1 LQIQGLRHLT
11 TASAAAGL
19 CVLLLGISAPAAP
32 AVWPLPPPLALDRF
46 TLDNGMR
53 VIVQTDP
60 SAPVV
65 ALGLMVDVGARDETP
80 GLSGLAHFFEHMMFQ
95 GSRRVAKMEH
105 FTALEA
111 VGADLNAS
119 TSTDR
124 TWYYEVVP
132 KPALKLALWLESDRF
147 AALQIDPANV
157 DNQRATVL
165 EERKERNDN
174 TPYAA
179 SQETL
184 ERLAFTSWALGH
196 PVIGEPQD
204 LERAPVEAFQRFWEQ
219 WYTPNNVICVL
230 AGDITVDEAKSLLGK
245 TLGRL
250 PKRATIERP
259 PLPVDLAPTA
269 VYLPSATTRTHVL
282 SVHEEKL
289 GRTPALHLGWRVPA
303 FPQDDALVLDLL
315 AEVLAGS
322 DASRLEKR
330 LVREKPLATRYY
342 ATTHGRRDLDLFQ
355 IYIELADARPKA
367 LAEVRQRIRRELED
381 LALRG
386 PTAAE
391 LDRAKV
397 AFETG
402 YVFAS
407 LGVGRRAELL
417 ATFELTTGDA
427 HALGQVLPRYRSV
440 SAADVQRV
448 ARDLLDWDLG
458 VEVQALPQGF
468 PTPQG
473 AVVPRLAPPPP
484 SPAALKEIA
493 ARDLATRRAAEHR
506 QAQTPLGVPPAE
518 MPRPTVPDLAD
529 ATFPTPIVRQI
540 AGVQLV
546 VVERR
551 QAPAVF
557 VRWVLPGGKTR
568 EFSGKD
574 GKLRWPEGTLELAT
588 DLALQGTRSHPGTR
602 FAETL
607 GAHGGAISLT
617 PLADAVVVDGQV
629 LSHQLTPYL
638 GLLREVLTEPTLTAK
653 DLASLKR
660 RYRASLENDEA
671 DPATVADKLAQ
682 RLVFGVTTASV
693 PHPYGSSGPTLDS
706 LAAIGSAQVRAAT
719 LDALALGGSTLVIV
733 GDVDA
738 ADLARQLQRVFGKAL
753 DRTAPLPAAPPAPVA
768 EAAACHVVDVADAGQ
783 AALVIAWPA
792 PPRQV
797 QNRVDIGVAN
807 QVLGG
812 SASSRLFQEL
822 REKRG
827 LSYGIYSSW
836 SGRRHAGEWSVT
848 GSVRPDSAGE
858 ALAAIRAEVRRARE
872 VAASPDEVLAARRY
886 LGGQFAFAL
895 AAGDEVADRLAAIR
909 LYDLPPDAWTRLPE
923 TLRAATPEGVQAAT
937 RDHLGQG
944 PETAVI
950 VGPIS
955 EMGADLNAACPKV
968 VHHDTRGHVIP
979 APSRPAAP
987 PVPKLPPRK
996 NP

>member
-1 LQIQGLRHLT
+1 MPTHGLRHLA
-11 TASAAAGL
+11 TASSTAAM
-19 CVLLLGISAPAAP
+19 CVLLLGTSALAAP

-53 VIVQTDP
+53 VVVQTDR

-65 ALGLMVDVGARDETP
+65 ALGLMVDAGARDETP

-132 KPALKLALWLESDRF
+132 KPALELALWLEADRF

-165 EERKERNDN
+165 EERKERNEN

-204 LERAPVEAFQRFWEQ
+204 LERAPVEAFQAFWER
-219 WYTPNNVICVL
+219 WYSPNNVICVL

-245 TLGRL
+245 SLGRL
-250 PKRATIERP
+250 QNRATVDRP
-259 PLPVDLAPTA
+259 PLPKDLPPAA
-269 VYLPSATTRTHVL
+269 VYLPSAPTRTHVL

-303 FPQDDALVLDLL
+303 YPHDDALVLDLL
-315 AEVLAGS
+315 AELLAGS

-355 IYIELADARPKA
+355 IYVELADARPKA
-367 LAEVRQRIRRELED
+367 LTEVRQRIRGELED
-381 LALRG
+381 LAHRG

-427 HALGQVLPRYRSV
+427 HALGQVLQRYRLV

-468 PTPQG
+468 PTPHG

-484 SPAALKEIA
+484 AALSEIL

-506 QAQTPLGVPPAE
+506 QGQVPPRIPPVDA
-518 MPRPTVPDLAD
+518 PRPTVPDLAD
-529 ATFPTPIVRQI
+529 AIFPTPVVQQV
-540 AGVQLV
+540 AGVRV
-546 VVERR
+546 VIVPRH

-568 EFSGKD
+568 EFAGKD
-574 GKLRWPEGTLELAT
+574 GKLQWPEGTLELAA
-588 DLALQGTRSHPGTR
+588 DLALQGTRSHLGTR

-617 PLADAVVVDGQV
+617 ALADAVVVDGQV

-638 GLLREVLTEPTLTAK
+638 DLLREVLTEPTLAAK

-660 RYRASLENDEA
+660 RYHASLENDEA

-682 RLVFGVTTASV
+682 RLVFGVTMAGA

-719 LDALALGGSTLVIV
+719 LDALSLGGSTLVVV

-738 ADLARQLQRVFGKAL
+738 ADLAAQLQRAFGKAL
-753 DRTAPLPAAPPAPVA
+753 DRTVPVPPAPPPPVA

-797 QNRVDIGVAN
+797 QNRVDIAVAN

-872 VAASPDEVLAARRY
+872 VAATPDEVLAARRY

-895 AAGDEVADRLAAIR
+895 AAGDEVADRLAAIP

-923 TLRAATPEGVQAAT
+923 TLRAATPERVLAAT

-950 VGPIS
+950 VGPIR
-955 EMGADLNAACPKV
+955 EMGADLNAACPTV
-968 VHHDTRGHVIP
+968 VHHDARGHIVP
-979 APSRPAAP
+979 ASGLPAAP
-987 PVPKLPPRK
+987 PTPKLSPRK
-996 NP
+996 SL